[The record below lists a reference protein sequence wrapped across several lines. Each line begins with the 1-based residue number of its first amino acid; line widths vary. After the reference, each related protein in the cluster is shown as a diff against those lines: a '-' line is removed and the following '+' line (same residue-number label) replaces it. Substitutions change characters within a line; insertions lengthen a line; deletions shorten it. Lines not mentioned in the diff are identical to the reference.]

1 MGKKKKINELEDRYY
16 DLLNENSVLE
26 DRVKDFERRHA
37 KDISFITERIEKSEC
52 AHSYEGGELKKLNE
66 KIKSMEDQIKV
77 LNNRTIVDYA
87 KHNVPPIRNDE
98 ITFED
103 CNKILE
109 WCGKRGATKE
119 ELDGLRLMF
128 NKYVFY
134 NSPFELFPIKEDNN
148 D

>member
-1 MGKKKKINELEDRYY
+1 MGKKKIKELEDRYY
-16 DLLNENSVLE
+16 DLLNENGVLE
-26 DRVKDFERRHA
+26 DRVKDFERRHVEE
-37 KDISFITERIEKSEC
+37 I
-52 AHSYEGGELKKLNE
+52 KKLE
-66 KIKSMEDQIKV
+66 VKIELLRNDFCKLNTQCESMEEQIKV
-77 LNNRTIVDYA
+77 LNNRTMVDYA

-128 NKYVFY
+128 NKYVFC
-134 NSPFELFPIKEDNN
+134 NSPFELFPIKEDSN